1 MIPLPEDPDQRS
13 HATKTLLFI
22 AAILLAVGMIAGAA
36 LKHWRGCL

>member
-1 MIPLPEDPDQRS
+1 MIPLPEDPKQRW
-13 HATKTLLFI
+13 HTLGTLLLA